1 MKRRFLAS
9 VAAMLVL
16 GLTTVWWVRGVQTIE
31 QDGTCPLY
39 LMWRDDPTTTMTV
52 SWLCD
57 REDAPPPAVFYRA
70 ADEAA
75 WQLAPGTSE
84 PFPHTDWTLH
94 RVELAGLRAGTLHH
108 FIVAGEG
115 RVHSFRTL
123 PETLEGPVRFVQGG
137 DVGKDFEVM
146 DNVNRLAASR
156 DPDFAVWGGD
166 LAYCDGKPEK
176 ARRWWRFFQSV
187 HRHLR
192 TPDGRLVP
200 LVVVPG
206 NHEVHKENGR
216 ADCYLALF
224 PAKSG
229 RTYGAFDAGDYLTL
243 LLLDTGHLAEI
254 NGEQTIW
261 LERALVERRGRPH
274 VLPVYHVGAYPSVR
288 DFDGSSAGAIR
299 EHWVPLFEEHGVGLA
314 FEHHDHTYKV
324 THPLRR
330 GTIDPSGVVYAG
342 DGAWGVGTREVKSDR
357 PYLRQAAGV
366 HHFHEV
372 TLEPQARHLQ
382 SVAADGTV
390 MDALR
395 QEVSGNG
402 RPL

>member
-1 MKRRFLAS
+1 MKRRFFVP
-9 VAAMLVL
+9 VAAILLL
-16 GLTTVWWVRGVQTIE
+16 GLTAVWWVRGMPTFE
-31 QDGTCPLY
+31 HDGTCPLY
-39 LMWRDDPTTTMTV
+39 LTWRDDPTSTMTV

-75 WQLAPGTSE
+75 WQLAAGSSE

-94 RVELAGLRAGTLHH
+94 RAELTGLRAGTLHH

-123 PETLEGPVRFVQGG
+123 PSTLERPVRFVQGG
-137 DVGKDFEVM
+137 DVGQDFEVM
-146 DNVNRLAASR
+146 DSVNRLAASR

-166 LAYCDGKPEK
+166 LAYCDGMPEK
-176 ARRWWRFFQSV
+176 AGRWWRFFQSV

-200 LVVVPG
+200 LVVTPG

-224 PAKSG
+224 SAKHG

-243 LLLDTGHLAEI
+243 LLLDTGHLSEI
-254 NGEQTIW
+254 GGEQTAW
-261 LERALVERRGRPH
+261 LKTSLAGRRGRPH
-274 VLPVYHVGAYPSVR
+274 VLPVYHAGAYPSVR
-288 DFDGSSAGAIR
+288 DFDNGNARAVR
-299 EHWVPLFEEHGVGLA
+299 EHWVPLFEEYGVGLA
-314 FEHHDHTYKV
+314 FEHHDHSYKI

-330 GTIDPSGVVYAG
+330 GVVDPSGVVYAG
-342 DGAWGVGTREVKSDR
+342 DGAWGVGTRAVRRERS
-357 PYLRQAAGV
+357 YLRKAAKA

-372 TLEPQARHLQ
+372 ILEPRARHVQ
-382 SVAADGTV
+382 SVSADGAV
-390 MDALR
+390 LDSFR
-395 QEVSGNG
+395 QDCP
-402 RPL
+402 RI

>member
-1 MKRRFLAS
+1 MKWRLLAP
-9 VAAMLVL
+9 VAAVSLLVFAA
-16 GLTTVWWVRGVQTIE
+16 VWWVRGATAVE
-31 QDGTCPLY
+31 SDGTFPLY
-39 LMWRDDPTTTMTV
+39 LTWSDDPTTTMTV
-52 SWLCD
+52 SWLCA
-57 REDAPPPAVFYRA
+57 EDAAPDPAVFFRVS
-70 ADEAA
+70 DEAA
-75 WQLAPGTSE
+75 WRLAAGTSE
-84 PFPHTDWTLH
+84 PFPHTGWML
-94 RVELAGLRAGTLHH
+94 RRAELTGLSPGAEHQ

-123 PETLEGPVRFVQGG
+123 PATLERPVRFAQGG

-146 DNVNRLAASR
+146 DQVNRLAGSR

-176 ARRWWRFFQSV
+176 AHRWWRFFQSV

-200 LVVVPG
+200 LVVAPG

-224 PAKSG
+224 PPADG

-254 NGEQTIW
+254 AGEQTVW
-261 LERALVERRGRPH
+261 LASALAERRARPH

-288 DFDGSSAGAIR
+288 NFDNGNARTIR
-299 EHWVPLFEEHGVGLA
+299 EKWVPLFEEHGVALA

-324 THPLRR
+324 THPLR
-330 GTIDPSGVVYAG
+330 GGVIDPSGVVYAG
-342 DGAWGVGTREVKSDR
+342 DGAWGVGTRQVRSDR
-357 PYLRQAAGV
+357 PYLRKAAGV

-372 TLEPQARHLQ
+372 MLEPGARHLR
-382 SVAADGTV
+382 SVSADGIV
-390 MDALR
+390 LDVLR
-395 QEVSGNG
+395 QEVPGA
-402 RPL
+402 

>member
-1 MKRRFLAS
+1 MKWRFFVPGLAMALLAL
-9 VAAMLVL
+9 AA
-16 GLTTVWWVRGVQTIE
+16 VWWVRGVPTVE
-31 QDGTCPLY
+31 ADGTCPLY
-39 LMWRDDPTTTMTV
+39 LTWRDDPTTTMTV

-57 REDAPPPAVFYRA
+57 RNDAPEPAVFYRST
-70 ADEAA
+70 DETA
-75 WQLAPGTSE
+75 WQLTAGTSE
-84 PFPHTDWTLH
+84 PFPHTEWML
-94 RVELAGLRAGTLHH
+94 RRAELTGLRPGMLYH

-123 PETLEGPVRFVQGG
+123 PEKLERPVRFVQGG

-146 DNVNRLAASR
+146 DRVNRLAASC

-176 ARRWWRFFQSV
+176 AERWWPFFQSV

-200 LVVVPG
+200 LVVTPG

-224 PAKSG
+224 PAKDG
-229 RTYGAFDAGDYLTL
+229 RPYAVLDAGDYLTL

-254 NGEQTIW
+254 AGEQTAW
-261 LERALVERRGRPH
+261 LAAALAERKGRPH

-288 DFDGSSAGAIR
+288 DYDGGGARAIR
-299 EHWVPLFEEHGVGLA
+299 EHWVPLFEEHGIGLA

-324 THPLRR
+324 THPLR
-330 GTIDPSGVVYAG
+330 GGVIDPSGVVYAG
-342 DGAWGVGTREVKSDR
+342 DGAWGVGTREVRSER
-357 PYLRQAAGV
+357 PYLRKAAGV

-372 TLEPQARHLQ
+372 VLEPQSRHLR

-390 MDALR
+390 LDVLR
-395 QEVSGNG
+395 QDVLPSPERS
-402 RPL
+402 